1 MTADPLDTRK
11 TAPIAAQHVR
21 PGKTTR
27 LISDFQGARELLR
40 SPRVRQAGAGT
51 DLLDIS
57 RPEEVGLFYLDGEAH
72 RKKRAVISKYFTL
85 RIIETRYHDI
95 MVRTTDRLLEK
106 LRRDGQGYLD
116 KMGFELAVAVASEV
130 IGLDHSDLEGLAER
144 VAATQGQADGR
155 LPVKDADDD
164 AIRTFFEKDVK
175 PSIELRRANRGE
187 DVISRLLDDG
197 WSDRAILTE
206 VIAYSVAGM
215 ATTREFLAM
224 TAWYLF
230 ERPDMLERFKHGT
243 EDEQF
248 AILEEVL
255 RLEPIVGALIRHAA
269 EDIDSPACGHIPK
282 GTRIVI
288 DVRAA
293 NMDEAATGP
302 CPHLI
307 DPDRARTTPDRS
319 GFMSFGDG
327 PHRCPGAQLSFHE
340 ARIFFEKLFAVPGIR
355 LAKVPSIH
363 WYRPISGYELHDALI
378 TCDRIG

>member
-1 MTADPLDTRK
+1 MSADTRK
-11 TAPIAAQHVR
+11 TAPIASQYVR
-21 PGKTTR
+21 PGKTTH
-27 LISDFQGARELLR
+27 LVSDYPAARELLR
-40 SPRVRQAGAGT
+40 SSKVRQAGAGT

-57 RPEEVGLFYLDGEAH
+57 KTEEVGLFYLDGEAH

-130 IGLDHSDLEGLAER
+130 IGLQHDDLEGLAAR
-144 VAATQGQADGR
+144 VAATQGEADGR
-155 LPVKDADDD
+155 LPVKDSEDA
-164 AIRTFFEKDVK
+164 AIRTFFEVDVK
-175 PSIELRRANRGE
+175 PSIELRRAKRGE

-230 ERPDMLERFKHGT
+230 ERPELLERFRTGS

-269 EDIDSPACGHIPK
+269 EDIDSPVCGHIAK

-293 NMDEAATGP
+293 NMDESATGA

-307 DPDRARTTPDRS
+307 DPDRAKTTPDRS

-340 ARIFFEKLFAVPGIR
+340 ARIFFQKLFAVPGIK
-355 LAKVPSIH
+355 LEKVPSIH
-363 WYRPISGYELHDALI
+363 WYRPISGYELHGALI
-378 TCDRIG
+378 TCDKAE

>member
-1 MTADPLDTRK
+1 MSADTRK
-11 TAPIAAQHVR
+11 TAPIAAQHVK
-21 PGKTTR
+21 PSSKSH
-27 LISDFQGARELLR
+27 LISDFQAAREVLR
-40 SPRVRQAGAGT
+40 SPKVRQAGAGT

-57 RPEEVGLFYLDGEAH
+57 KAEEVGLFYLDGEPH
-72 RKKRAVISKYFTL
+72 RKKRAVISRYFTL
-85 RIIETRYHDI
+85 RIIETRYHEI
-95 MVRTTDRLLEK
+95 MVRTTDRLLARLQRE
-106 LRRDGQGYLD
+106 GIGHLD

-144 VAATQGQADGR
+144 VAATQGEADGR
-155 LPVKDADDD
+155 LPVRDREDS
-164 AIRTFFEKDVK
+164 AIKTFFEKDVK

-197 WSDRAILTE
+197 WSDQAILTE

-230 ERPDMLERFKHGT
+230 ERPEMLERFRKGT

-282 GTRIVI
+282 GARIVI

-293 NMDEAATGP
+293 NMDEAATGA

-340 ARIFFEKLFAVPGIR
+340 ARIFFEKLFAIPGIR
-355 LAKVPSIH
+355 LEKAPSIH
-363 WYRPISGYELHDALI
+363 WYRPISGYELHDAII
-378 TCDRIG
+378 TCDKVG